1 MNSETGSERAEPG
14 IGPAVEHDV
23 HRLRVPAILRD
34 GTPVMVRSLRP
45 ADREAL
51 RDGFHRLS
59 PEAIYHRFF
68 QTKTE
73 LTDAELRY
81 LTELDFRTH
90 VALVV
95 TAEVDGRDQIVAVAR
110 FVRVDCPGPEKRAE
124 IAFVVGDEYQ
134 HRGIGTLLMAHLATI
149 ARGLGYTAFEAEV
162 LPDNY
167 AMLRVFEHCGLPM
180 TERGGD
186 GMIHVTL
193 QLSPPAAARHD
204 RPIP

>member
-1 MNSETGSERAEPG
+1 MRPGADVGSEAG
-14 IGPAVEHDV
+14 VEGDLR
-23 HRLRVPAILRD
+23 RLRLPVRLRD
-34 GTPVMVRSLRP
+34 GTPVVVRSICP
-45 ADREAL
+45 ADRTAL

-68 QTKTE
+68 QTKTG
-73 LTDAELRY
+73 LSDAELRY
-81 LTELDFRTH
+81 LTELDFRSH

-95 TAEVDGRDQIVAVAR
+95 TAQVEGRDQIVAVAR
-110 FVRVDCPGPEKRAE
+110 FVRVDRPGAGDRAE
-124 IAFVVGDEYQ
+124 IAFVVGDEFQ
-134 HRGIGTLLMAHLATI
+134 HRGIGTLLMAQLAMI

-167 AMLRVFEHCGLPM
+167 AMLRVFEHSGLPI

-193 QLSPPAAARHD
+193 ELSPPPTAAARPD
-204 RPIP
+204 GPVP

>member
-1 MNSETGSERAEPG
+1 MNEGADAGTEAVMEPDLRRYRL
-14 IGPAVEHDV
+14 AV
-23 HRLRVPAILRD
+23 RLRD
-34 GTPVMVRSLRP
+34 GTPVVIRSIGP
-45 ADREAL
+45 ADRDAL

-73 LTDAELRY
+73 LSDAELRY

-90 VALVV
+90 VALVA
-95 TAEVDGRDQIVAVAR
+95 TAQVDGRDQIVAVAR
-110 FVRVDCPGPEKRAE
+110 FVRVVRPAAGDRAE

-134 HRGIGTLLMAHLATI
+134 HRGIGTLLMAQLAGI
-149 ARGLGYTAFEAEV
+149 ARELGYTAFEAEV

-167 AMLRVFEHCGLPM
+167 PMLRVFEHSGLPI

-193 QLSPPAAARHD
+193 ELPPTVAATAREV
-204 RPIP
+204 RPPP